1 MLERIPADHL
11 AGGQGTGVHHVREVE
26 TRSHLPRRP
35 VGRGLSAPA
44 SRNSGL
50 FVVLDDRYEIAGTI
64 QPDLPWLVD
73 YAIKLRYV
81 RPNRDA
87 WRSRAGLSPWA
98 FRRLTEVAEK
108 ELRPWD
114 GRST

>member
-1 MLERIPADHL
+1 MTEGSRHARILL
-11 AGGQGTGVHHVREVE
+11 AGQSVDDFRHKI
-26 TRSHLPRRP
+26 
-35 VGRGLSAPA
+35 

-50 FVVLDDRYEIAGTI
+50 FAVLDNRYEIAGTI
-64 QPDLPWLVD
+64 EPHLPRLED

-108 ELRPWD
+108 QLRPWEGQYD
-114 GRST
+114 LLLLVQTLFSPGLLSRSRH